1 LKIMNEI
8 SNITKFNKDEFST
21 WRSAFRECVKL
32 LYNRN
37 QYPDNIVHLERF
49 VTWRT
54 FDENRP
60 FGEIAMQAAEHAE
73 TFFDENCNDNKMLLK
88 INDRVWLENKY
99 KTLYGNKRKSLRK

>member
-37 QYPDNIVHLERF
+37 QYPDNIAHLERF

-54 FDENRP
+54 LGENRP

-88 INDRVWLENKY
+88 INDRAWLENKY
-99 KTLYGNKRKSLRK
+99 KTLYGNKRKSVRK